1 MFRCLYL
8 CISSVFIFIYVYV
21 LLTHHICATFFIIGE
36 FDILIDTL
44 GDELGIGRA
53 MNIVNHHNHDK
64 DDNIVGSSS
73 RFAQQLQDL
82 HNCQTYIS
90 TITRSQQYV
99 LKNGLLFARDDVIRY
114 QNEIESK
121 STSSSRN
128 IQSLPPPNNFGNTIQ
143 TLINENVIYK
153 SNTNENGNNVNK
165 DVFVRGWS
173 LSDLTELKTWPMEGA
188 LRYGFPVVDINVS
201 NLGQRHSNIGKKIK
215 SNVNIREIQAE
226 TTKRAKNI
234 ALVVDKLDLDDEH
247 SGEIDDE
254 STHIISES
262 ISNSTTI
269 KITNQRRHITTSR
282 QPSNNPY
289 ITSISSASELNQQ
302 IIESKRNC
310 ILYITASYCQKCKR
324 MTPQLNRIARLSSE
338 ESLESSE
345 SAEDKKKKVLFAHID
360 ISNGA
365 KGKQLGNILNVDKVP
380 SVAVFQNG
388 ERIKTPSGTSSNNN
402 RNKVEASSIVIERH
416 NLNRLGEV
424 AKALENGD
432 MNVHALLRRE
442 ETIKK

>member
-1 MFRCLYL
+1 M
-8 CISSVFIFIYVYV
+8 
-21 LLTHHICATFFIIGE
+21 LLLAKSLHTTLIVGE

-53 MNIVNHHNHDK
+53 MNIVNHHNNQEEDM
-64 DDNIVGSSS
+64 GS
-73 RFAQQLQDL
+73 RFTQQLNDL

-121 STSSSRN
+121 TTTASRS
-128 IQSLPPPNNFGNTIQ
+128 IQSLPPPSNFGNIIQ

-153 SNTNENGNNVNK
+153 SNSNENGNNGNK
-165 DVFVRGWS
+165 DLFVRGWS

-188 LRYGFPVVDINVS
+188 VRYGFPTVDINVS
-201 NLGQRHSNIGKKIK
+201 NLGQRHRIGKRKIM
-215 SNVNIREIQAE
+215 SNVNIHEIQAE

-234 ALVVDKLDLDDEH
+234 ALVVDKLDLDNEH
-247 SGEIDDE
+247 TGEDDDE
-254 STHIISES
+254 ATHIISES
-262 ISNSTTI
+262 ISDSTTI
-269 KITNQRRHITTSR
+269 KITNHQRHTTSR
-282 QPSNNPY
+282 QTSNNPY

-310 ILYITASYCQKCKR
+310 ILYVTASYCQKCKR

-338 ESLESSE
+338 ESL
-345 SAEDKKKKVLFAHID
+345 ADKNKKKQVLFAHVD

-365 KGKQLGNILNVDKVP
+365 KGKQLGKILNVNKVP
-380 SVAVFQNG
+380 SVVVFQNG
-388 ERIKTPSGTSSNNN
+388 EQIKTTSGSSNDGS
-402 RNKVEASSIVIERH
+402 KASSIVIDRH

-424 AKALENGD
+424 AKALEKGD
-432 MNVHALLRRE
+432 VNVNVHALLRRE
-442 ETIKK
+442 ETVKK

>member
-1 MFRCLYL
+1 
-8 CISSVFIFIYVYV
+8 VFIHV

-53 MNIVNHHNHDK
+53 MNIVNHHHNNDENE
-64 DDNIVGSSS
+64 DNMGSS
-73 RFAQQLQDL
+73 RFTQQLNDL

-121 STSSSRN
+121 ISTSSRRS
-128 IQSLPPPNNFGNTIQ
+128 IQSLPPPSNFGNTIQ
-143 TLINENVIYK
+143 TLFNDNVIYK
-153 SNTNENGNNVNK
+153 SNSNENGNNVNK

-188 LRYGFPVVDINVS
+188 IRYGFPSVDINVS
-201 NLGQRHSNIGKKIK
+201 NLGQRHRIGRQKIK

-234 ALVVDKLDLDDEH
+234 ALVVEELDLDDDEELMIHEKQQHDH
-247 SGEIDDE
+247 SGEDE

-269 KITNQRRHITTSR
+269 KITNQRSHTTSSR
-282 QPSNNPY
+282 QTSNNPY

-302 IIESKRNC
+302 IIESKSNC

-338 ESLESSE
+338 ESSSE
-345 SAEDKKKKVLFAHID
+345 KSKKVLFAHVD
-360 ISNGA
+360 ISNGP
-365 KGKQLGNILNVDKVP
+365 KGKQLGKILNVNKVP
-380 SVAVFQNG
+380 SVVVFQNG
-388 ERIKTPSGTSSNNN
+388 EQIKTTSGSNNN
-402 RNKVEASSIVIERH
+402 GNKASSIVIERH
-416 NLNRLGEV
+416 NLNQLGEV
-424 AKALENGD
+424 AKALEKGD
-432 MNVHALLRRE
+432 VNVNVNALLRRE

>member
-1 MFRCLYL
+1 MLYFVHINAYHMCLYMF
-8 CISSVFIFIYVYV
+8 CSHSQTAHTS
-21 LLTHHICATFFIIGE
+21 LTGE

-53 MNIVNHHNHDK
+53 MNIVNNHHDNA
-64 DDNIVGSSS
+64 DDIDSS
-73 RFAQQLQDL
+73 RFTQQLNDL

-121 STSSSRN
+121 STSSGS
-128 IQSLPPPNNFGNTIQ
+128 IQSLPPPNNFGNIIQ
-143 TLINENVIYK
+143 TLLDNEVIYK
-153 SNTNENGNNVNK
+153 TNTNENGNNVNK
-165 DVFVRGWS
+165 GVFVRGWS

-188 LRYGFPVVDINVS
+188 VRYGFPTVDINVS
-201 NLGQRHSNIGKKIK
+201 NLGQRDRIGRKKIK

-234 ALVVDKLDLDDEH
+234 ALVVEELDLDDEELMIHEKHQQDH
-247 SGEIDDE
+247 SGENDE
-254 STHIISES
+254 SAHIISES
-262 ISNSTTI
+262 ISSNSTTI
-269 KITNQRRHITTSR
+269 KITNQRRHITSR
-282 QPSNNPY
+282 QTSNNPY

-338 ESLESSE
+338 ESSSE
-345 SAEDKKKKVLFAHID
+345 KSKKVLFAHVD
-360 ISNGA
+360 ISNGP
-365 KGKQLGNILNVDKVP
+365 KGKQLGKILNVDKVP
-380 SVAVFQNG
+380 SVVVFQKG
-388 ERIKTPSGTSSNNN
+388 ERTTDSSSNDGS
-402 RNKVEASSIVIERH
+402 KASSIIIERH

-432 MNVHALLRRE
+432 LNVNVHALLRRE
-442 ETIKK
+442 ETIKIIKK

>member
-1 MFRCLYL
+1 
-8 CISSVFIFIYVYV
+8 VFIHV

-53 MNIVNHHNHDK
+53 MNIVNNNNHHDNT
-64 DDNIVGSSS
+64 DDNMGSS
-73 RFAQQLQDL
+73 RFTQQLQDL
-82 HNCQTYIS
+82 HNCQTYLS

-121 STSSSRN
+121 STSSGS
-128 IQSLPPPNNFGNTIQ
+128 IQQLPPPSNFGNTIQ
-143 TLINENVIYK
+143 TLLDNEVIYK

-188 LRYGFPVVDINVS
+188 VRYGFPTVDINVS
-201 NLGQRHSNIGKKIK
+201 NLGQRHRIGRQKIK

-234 ALVVDKLDLDDEH
+234 ALVVDKLDLDDEELMIHEKQQHDH
-247 SGEIDDE
+247 SGEDDE

-282 QPSNNPY
+282 QTSNPF

-324 MTPQLNRIARLSSE
+324 MTPQLNRIARLSSSE
-338 ESLESSE
+338 ESLSESS
-345 SAEDKKKKVLFAHID
+345 SDKNKEKQVLFAHVD
-360 ISNGA
+360 ISNGP
-365 KGKQLGNILNVDKVP
+365 KGKQLGKILNVNKVP
-380 SVAVFQNG
+380 SVVVFQNG
-388 ERIKTPSGTSSNNN
+388 EQIKTTSGSNNN
-402 RNKVEASSIVIERH
+402 GNKASSIVIERH
-416 NLNRLGEV
+416 NLNQLGEV
-424 AKALENGD
+424 AKALEKGD
-432 MNVHALLRRE
+432 VNVNVNALLRRE